1 MAYSPYNGA
10 KPDPTADNGTAFGTN
25 IRIND
30 AALRDGIILGGMPG
44 WTYAQSG
51 GTASEPT
58 TITHSSGTERIK
70 QDLTWASGNI
80 TQVISSYSSNSGT
93 TYDALGTATAS
104 YSTNDLTAVAS
115 AGSPGGISGFTLKIM
130 SIFGKFTALA
140 ASVTSHL
147 AATGTAVHGLGAMA
161 LQAISAVTITGGTI
175 DNVTIG
181 GTTRNVGNFLVER
194 ETYTDLGTIATS
206 GTATI
211 NASAAGWYELTLST
225 TAASTATITLSGVP
239 PANLAGGVIINVI
252 TGATFP
258 NTVTWSNMTW
268 PGGVTPTLVASKKNI
283 ITVFARNNVGSYYG
297 NLTGSYA

>member
-1 MAYSPYNGA
+1 MAYNPYNGA

-51 GTASEPT
+51 GSAAEPT
-58 TITHSSGTERIK
+58 QILHSSGTERLK
-70 QDLTWASGNI
+70 QDLTWASGNL

-93 TYDALGTATAS
+93 AYDVLGTATAS
-104 YSTNDLTAVAS
+104 YSTNDLTAVS
-115 AGSPGGISGFTLKIM
+115 SVGSPGGISGFVLKIM
-130 SIFGKFTALA
+130 SALGKITAL
-140 ASVTSHL
+140 TSSFNAHTS
-147 AATGTAVHGLGAMA
+147 ANGTAVHGLGAMA
-161 LQAISAVTITGGTI
+161 LQAPGAVTITGGTL

-194 ETYTDLGTIATS
+194 EAYTDIGTIATA

-211 NASAAGWYELTLST
+211 NASGAGWYDLTLST

-239 PANLAGGVIINVI
+239 PAGLAGGVIINVI

-268 PGGVTPTLVASKKNI
+268 PGGTTPTLVANKKNI
-283 ITVFARNNVGSYYG
+283 ITVFAKNNVGTYYG